1 MFVAMVM
8 VEDDFAINLEK
19 AIASVLK
26 RDKPKSGDDEPVE
39 EKKRGKKRKG
49 KDKDKKVGLYIFF

>member
-1 MFVAMVM
+1 MVM

-26 RDKPKSGDDEPVE
+26 RDQKDKPKSGDEELVE

-49 KDKDKKVGLYIFF
+49 KDKDKKVSITFY